1 MQELLSHYYKVEGN
15 YYIKLDDLEN
25 LGLVIIENGIIIHKN
40 GLASNLIRF
49 DSLEIK
55 DNSEYNELLENLKS
69 KQEFIH
75 FFNINNLFKSY
86 ILKKLEVNTKN
97 IEIWI
102 IIPPDN
108 NLTFPDLIKR
118 ETLLDKILLDV
129 MHLIISVEK
138 YEELTNLVDTHI
150 KQVLHILDMKNIINF
165 KVEGSRF
172 YAHHSHEKDKIFDKN
187 HLAEFTGELDDM
199 CSNILIEKF
208 QNKEVLILHEHICED
223 SKLLIFSK
231 QHGFDIIIPIVN
243 NNSVGGFNT
252 MTFND
257 FSLISNKILTHLF
270 MFTNLTL
277 FLRNKENLIRN
288 VEKKDV
294 LYKTLLDLSEDAIAL
309 HSNGIVEYV
318 NKAAIRQFK
327 AIDESE
333 LVGINVMS
341 LVHPDSK
348 DLITTRIEKM
358 AKGEEVESWVREK
371 MLALDNSVLDVRTS
385 SRSVVLDGVTH
396 IMSVLRNISHEVN
409 LEKEIYLTEQKYRT
423 LIENS
428 PDPIIILKNNII
440 VFSNPKSVELFK
452 EERVS
457 EIVGRSIR
465 DFLVPAKKEKILA
478 WLSTAPPQEKYNIIY
493 PLQGVD
499 KLGNKKDLEVTMTSI
514 FYDDGPADLV
524 FIRDRTL
531 YVSASKS
538 LEESEK
544 KYRSLFENSTDAI
557 YISEVNGKIIEVNES
572 FLKMFGYTRDEL
584 FYIKSSDFYHDNKDR
599 EDLLSILEDEG
610 FVSGY
615 ETNLVKKDGTVLIC
629 KLTTQVNRDSEDN
642 IIYYQGLIR
651 DVTEERK
658 IEQAMLVSQKLESLG
673 ILAGGIAHDFNNLL
687 MGILSSSS
695 LALKL
700 EPEESE
706 IIPLLKMIDNTSQ
719 KAAKLVN
726 QLLAYAGEVKI
737 QKEETNLTLIIQ
749 EMGQLIALS
758 VPKKTVLTYVMKDRN
773 AIVEVDKVQLEQ
785 VILNLIRNSA
795 DALEDINRENG
806 LISIETE
813 LVNIDIEKILNLI
826 SMENIPSGLYS
837 KMKISDNG
845 RGIDPET
852 FGQIFDPFYT
862 TKFAGR
868 GLGLAAVMGI
878 VKAHNGA
885 IEIESELGSGTSFS
899 IYFPI
904 LRIDKDFTF
913 EEIKHDTLPIDD
925 IKEVKLSGRV
935 NVLIIDD
942 EDIVR
947 QVVSRLLI
955 AIGYNPIAVDSGE
968 KGLDILQANI
978 KLDLILLDLTMPG
991 MDGRETYEQIM
1002 KIRDD
1007 IPIIISS
1014 GYSER
1019 ESMNLF
1025 KNKKIGGFL
1034 HKPYILDDL
1043 KEIIN
1048 KVLTKS

>member
-25 LGLVIIENGIIIHKN
+25 LGLVIIENGTIIHKN
-40 GLASNLIRF
+40 DLASNLIRF

-55 DNSEYNELLENLKS
+55 DNSEHNQLIANIKS

-75 FFNINNLFKSY
+75 FFDVNNLLKSY
-86 ILKKLEVNTKN
+86 ILKKLEVKGDNPD
-97 IEIWI
+97 IWI

-108 NLTFPDLIKR
+108 NLTFADLKR
-118 ETLLDKILLDV
+118 REELLDKILMNI
-129 MHLIISVEK
+129 MHLIISVET
-138 YEELTNLVDTHI
+138 YEELTNFVSGQITQLMRFLDI
-150 KQVLHILDMKNIINF
+150 KSIIHF
-165 KVEGSRF
+165 RVENKRF
-172 YAHHSHEKDKIFDKN
+172 VAHHSHKKDKLFDKN

-199 CSNILIEKF
+199 CSKILLEKF
-208 QNKEVLILHEHICED
+208 QNKEVLILREHICED
-223 SKLLIFSK
+223 SKLLNFSK
-231 QHGFDIIIPIVN
+231 LHGFDIIIPIVN
-243 NNSVGGFNT
+243 NNRVDGFNT

-257 FSLISNKILTHLF
+257 FSLISKKIITYLF
-270 MFTNLTL
+270 MFTNLSL

-327 AIDESE
+327 AKDESE
-333 LVGINVMS
+333 LVGINVLS
-341 LVHPDSK
+341 LAHPDSK

-385 SRSVVLDGVTH
+385 SRPVVLDGVTH
-396 IMSVLRNISHEVN
+396 IMSVLRNISHEIN

-440 VFSNPKSVELFK
+440 VFINPKSVELFK
-452 EERVS
+452 EVRVS
-457 EIVGRSIR
+457 EIIGKSIG
-465 DFLVPAKKEKILA
+465 DFLLPANKDKILA

-499 KLGNKKDLEVTMTSI
+499 KLGNKKDIEVTMTSI

-524 FIRDRTL
+524 FIRDRTM
-531 YVSASKS
+531 YVDASKS

-544 KYRSLFENSTDAI
+544 KYRSIFENSTDAI
-557 YISEVNGKIIEVNES
+557 YITKVDGKIIEVNAS
-572 FLKMFGYTRDEL
+572 FLKMFGYIREEL
-584 FYIKSSDFYHDNKDR
+584 FSINSNDFYLDNKDR
-599 EDLLSILEDEG
+599 EILIANLEDEG

-615 ETNLVKKDGTVLIC
+615 ETNLIKKDGTVLIC
-629 KLTTQVNRDSEDN
+629 KLTTQVNRDSEGK

-695 LALKL
+695 LALKM
-700 EPEESE
+700 EPQESE
-706 IIPLLKMIDNTSQ
+706 IVPLLKIIDNTSQ

-758 VPKKTVLTYVMKDRN
+758 VPKKTVLKYDMKDRN

-785 VILNLIRNSA
+785 VVLNLVRNSA
-795 DALEDINRENG
+795 DAIEDINRESS

-813 LVNIDIEKILNLI
+813 LINIENEKILNLI

-837 KMKISDNG
+837 KMKITDNG
-845 RGIDPET
+845 KGIDPDT
-852 FGQIFDPFYT
+852 YGQIFDPFYT

-885 IEIESELGSGTSFS
+885 IEIESELGGGTCLS
-899 IYFPI
+899 IYFPV

-913 EEIKHDTLPIDD
+913 EEIKHETSVTED
-925 IKEVKLSGRV
+925 IGDVKLSGKV

-947 QVVSRLLI
+947 QVVSRLLL
-955 AIGYNPIAVDSGE
+955 AIGYNPIAVESGE
-968 KGLDILQANI
+968 KGIDIIQANI
-978 KLDLILLDLTMPG
+978 KIDLILLDLTMPG

-1002 KIRDD
+1002 KIRND

-1034 HKPYILDDL
+1034 HKPYIVDDL
-1043 KEIIN
+1043 KDIIT
-1048 KVLTKS
+1048 KVLTLS